1 MVELL
6 VTVAVIGIISTTVLA
21 VSQGS
26 WRREQANAA
35 TESLYAW
42 LQEVSL
48 RPEQLGAGC
57 TVTINT
63 GSLAPGAVLASVAP
77 TSGAGPCASESSLLL
92 PSINQRQNYAVAVE
106 PAASSTWVF
115 TPRGAIAQSGGTSSS
130 STDIQVR
137 LSVGGNDPLRCIRV
151 SGTLG
156 LLTMGRNNGTGST
169 ATPCN
174 EWSNL

>member
-1 MVELL
+1 
-6 VTVAVIGIISTTVLA
+6 IISTTVLA

-35 TESLYAW
+35 TEGLYAW

-63 GSLAPGAVLASVAP
+63 GSLAPGAELARVTP
-77 TSGAGPCASESSLLL
+77 TTCASESSLLL

-130 STDIQVR
+130 SAPIEVR